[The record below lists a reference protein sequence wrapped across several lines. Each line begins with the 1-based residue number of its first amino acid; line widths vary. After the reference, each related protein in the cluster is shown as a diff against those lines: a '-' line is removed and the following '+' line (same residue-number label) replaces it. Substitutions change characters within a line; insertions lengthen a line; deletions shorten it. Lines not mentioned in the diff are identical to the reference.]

1 MSAEATAMPAD
12 LTPDRRVL
20 WLSVALGFAAG
31 LPYSLLVGSVSV
43 WLTNAGVGFGTI
55 GALSWIGLFYAFKF
69 LWAPMF
75 DWLAPPFLTN
85 AGRRRGW
92 MALCQIVIAL
102 CLFGM
107 TFVDPRANILGF
119 AGFAVLAAFASA
131 SQDIVVDAWR
141 IQIASDRAN
150 IDDITVRY
158 QFGYRTAAIVGGAVA
173 LLLADLWATAA
184 DPAAGWPPIFAVMAL
199 LMGCAVAASMA
210 APEPLLQ
217 PREPATNAA
226 IDPEAQRIRRNAVMP
241 VAIGWA
247 AAGAALIGF
256 MFYTLANP
264 DANAAA
270 FRDAA
275 TPWILLV
282 TIGAPLGLSF
292 WLARKPGVLDA
303 VSGSKAFSDV
313 LFERVL
319 APLADVVT
327 RYWLWA
333 LPILALAMTY
343 RIADS
348 IWGSFANPFY
358 ISILHY
364 SNSDVAVASKMVGV
378 VMTLIGIAAGG
389 AAIAWMGR
397 MPALIVGALLASAT
411 NLLYADLAH
420 GGAGTQAFLT
430 ATGLGPLLSALLGGF
445 VGAVQGAG
453 ATIFDGVTLGDPLAR
468 LAAVI
473 TMENLAGGFASA
485 VHVAWLSSIVN
496 RQYAAVQYALLAS
509 LAMLIGV
516 VFRPR
521 IGAYV
526 DAAKDQGLQAQA
538 DRFADIFV
546 FAAWIGLVA
555 VALAAVEWWRQA
567 HVTPAPNAAD
577 AMA

>member
-1 MSAEATAMPAD
+1 MAEAAIIAAP
-12 LTPDRRVL
+12 TPDRRVL

-31 LPYSLLVGSVSV
+31 LPYSLLVGSV

-75 DWLAPPFLTN
+75 DWLAPPFLTS

-107 TFVDPRANILGF
+107 TLIDPRVNILAF
-119 AGFAVLAAFASA
+119 AGFAVFAAFASA

-141 IQIASDRAN
+141 IQIASERAN

-173 LLLADLWATAA
+173 LLLADLWATEA
-184 DPAAGWPPIFAVMAL
+184 DAAAGWPGIFAFMAV
-199 LMGCAVAASMA
+199 LMGCAVAASLA
-210 APEPLLQ
+210 APEPLVA
-217 PREPATNAA
+217 PREQTEAPVL
-226 IDPEAQRIRRNAVMP
+226 DPDAQAMRRNAVMP
-241 VAIGWA
+241 VAVGWA
-247 AAGAALIGF
+247 LSGAALIGF

-282 TIGAPLGLSF
+282 TIGAPLALSY
-292 WLARKPGVLDA
+292 WLARKPGVLD
-303 VSGSKAFSDV
+303 VSTGSRAFGDV

-319 APLADVVT
+319 APLADVVK
-327 RYWLWA
+327 RYWLWG

-358 ISILHY
+358 ISILQH

-378 VMTLIGIAAGG
+378 FMTLAGIAAGG
-389 AAIAWMGR
+389 AAIALIGR
-397 MPALIVGALLASAT
+397 MPALIVGALIAAGT

-420 GGAGTQAFLT
+420 GGGGTQALLD
-430 ATGLGPLLSALLGGF
+430 ATGLGALLGGLLSGF

-453 ATIFDGVTLGDPLAR
+453 ATIFDGVTLGDSLVR
-468 LAAVI
+468 LTAVI
-473 TMENLAGGFASA
+473 IMENLAGGFASA

-526 DAAKDQGLQAQA
+526 DAAKDQGLAAQA
-538 DRFADIFV
+538 DRFADVFV

-555 VALAAVEWWRQA
+555 VALAAAEWWRQTRVA
-567 HVTPAPNAAD
+567 APAVVEAKA
-577 AMA
+577 